1 MARIGIIGVSG
12 FVGSR
17 LGALAR
23 SSGHEV
29 VGFSRSVRPGCRVFP
44 AMGLPDISGL
54 DAVINLAGEP
64 VLGIWTREKRRRI
77 RESRIEVTRR
87 VVESVVAAG
96 RPVTLVNASAIGF
109 YGDTGESEV
118 DEGSPAG
125 VGFLAETCVAWESET
140 QAATLAGQRVV
151 CVRIGFVIGHGGAM
165 RLVLPLFRAGLGG
178 PLGNGRQWMSCVH
191 VDDVAGLMLRAVED
205 AAMTGPVN
213 AVMPRAVRNIEFTKA
228 LARLLWR
235 PAVIPAPAFA
245 LRFGLGGVSSILLDS
260 IRVVPRAAERLGYEF
275 RYVDAEAALQSLLTP
290 K

>member
-1 MARIGIIGVSG
+1 MARIGIIGMSG

-17 LGALAR
+17 LAGLAR
-23 SSGHEV
+23 DSGHEV
-29 VGFSRSVRPGCRVFP
+29 VGFSRSVRPGCRLFP
-44 AMGLPDISGL
+44 PTGLPDISGL
-54 DAVINLAGEP
+54 DAIINLAGET
-64 VLGIWTREKRRRI
+64 VLGIWTKGKRWRI
-77 RESRIEVTRR
+77 RESRIDVTRR
-87 VVESVVAAG
+87 VVEAVVAAG
-96 RPVTLVNASAIGF
+96 RPVTLVNASSICF
-109 YGDTGESEV
+109 YGETGESEV

-125 VGFLAETCVAWESET
+125 AGFLAETCVAWEAET
-140 QAATLAGQRVV
+140 RAAALAGQRVV

-205 AAMTGPVN
+205 VSVIGPVN
-213 AVMPRAVRNIEFTKA
+213 AVMPRAVRNMEFTKT
-228 LARLLWR
+228 LARLVAR

-260 IRVVPRAAERLGYEF
+260 TRVVPQVAELLGYEF
-275 RYVDAEAALQSLLTP
+275 RYADAESALQSLLTP